1 MVSAASGS
9 GNGSAARQRRSRPA
23 SLAKEDMLRTSS
35 RGSFWFEKAAGR
47 AFRFSV
53 RRRAEQEAQGRGPL
67 APLAP
72 RGRRYSYNY
81 EGNSQTLDHV
91 FVTRA
96 LRDGAE
102 VEYVHLNADYPALPG
117 ATASDH
123 DPLVAR
129 VRW

>member
-9 GNGSAARQRRSRPA
+9 GNGSAAWQRRSRPA

-72 RGRRYSYNY
+72 KSRRQ
-81 EGNSQTLDHV
+81 EMT
-91 FVTRA
+91 VT
-96 LRDGAE
+96 G
-102 VEYVHLNADYPALPG
+102 
-117 ATASDH
+117 
-123 DPLVAR
+123 
-129 VRW
+129 W